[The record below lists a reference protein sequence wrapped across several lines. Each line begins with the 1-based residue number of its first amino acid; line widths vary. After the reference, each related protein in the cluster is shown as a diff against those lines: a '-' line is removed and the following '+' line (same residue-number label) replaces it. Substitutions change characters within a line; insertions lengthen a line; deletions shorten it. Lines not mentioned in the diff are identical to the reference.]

1 MVQQRR
7 FTIDYGRL
15 RRLDYN
21 AVLRMSGPSL
31 GWEFLRRN
39 AAFQADWA
47 SARSQENASIAIE
60 NTIVIR
66 KLAAHDPA
74 AERWGLV
81 SYPFR

>member
-1 MVQQRR
+1 MVLQRR

-21 AVLRMSGPSL
+21 AVLRMSGAGL

-39 AAFQADWA
+39 VAFQTDWA
-47 SARSQENASIAIE
+47 NAQSQEKASIAIE